1 MLLVERHHIQGNH
14 EIVKLCETS
23 KELYNKCNYYMRK
36 AWFGDERLPDI
47 TTLVQL
53 VRNEPSFE
61 NLHNT
66 KTAKQTVRKCLTD
79 WTNFKKALKVWK
91 KDKSK
96 FLRMPKPPKYKEKMA
111 QVIFYKETIKGG
123 QGKKKQD
130 TITPTNGCFGIKS
143 TRDYK
148 QVVITPKRFGFIV
161 DVQYE
166 QTVPNKTT
174 AKGVACVDIGLNNLC
189 AITSDQTTP
198 ILVNGRIIK
207 AINQKFN
214 KHRTKRESRKRYFRI
229 ENYFHH
235 VSKWLIGWC
244 QEHKI
249 GTIIIGKNDGWKQ
262 RSKMRK
268 KNNQNFQSVPFFKL
282 IQKIEYKAMLVGI
295 KIVFTEESYT
305 SKASFLDRD
314 AIPVYSKENNLEF
327 SGSRVKRGLYR
338 ASDGTLVNAD
348 CNGSA
353 NIGRKVIW
361 NSEFLGRLDRS
372 LAARPVR
379 INPLKVSA

>member
-14 EIVKLCETS
+14 EIVKLCKTS
-23 KELYNKCNYYMRK
+23 KDLYNKCNYYMRK

-47 TTLVQL
+47 NTLVQL
-53 VRNEPSFE
+53 VRHEPSFE

-79 WTNFKKALKVWK
+79 WTNFKKALKAWK

-96 FLRMPKPPKYKEKMA
+96 FLKMPKPPKYKEKMA

-123 QGKKKQD
+123 QGKNKRD
-130 TITPTNGCFGIKS
+130 IIIPTNGCFGIKS
-143 TRDYK
+143 DRDYK
-148 QVVITPKRFGFIV
+148 QVVVTPKRFGFIV

-166 QTVPNKTT
+166 QTIPNKTKD
-174 AKGVACVDIGLNNLC
+174 KGVACVDIGLNNLC

-207 AINQKFN
+207 AINQQFN
-214 KHRTKRESRKRYFRI
+214 KYRTKRESRKRYFRI

-235 VSKWLIGWC
+235 VSKWLISWC

-282 IQKIEYKAMLVGI
+282 IQKIEYKAMLAGI
-295 KIVFTEESYT
+295 KVVFTEEAYT

-314 AIPVYSKENNLEF
+314 TIPVYDKKNSLKF

-338 ASDGTLVNAD
+338 SSDGTLVNAD

-353 NIGRKVIW
+353 NIGRKVIQ

-379 INPLKVSA
+379 INPLNVSA

>member
-14 EIVKLCETS
+14 KIVKLCETS

-36 AWFGDERLPDI
+36 AWFGDELLPDI
-47 TTLVQL
+47 ITLVQL

-66 KTAKQTVRKCLTD
+66 KTAKQTIRKCLTD
-79 WTNFKKALKVWK
+79 WTNFKKALKAWK

-130 TITPTNGCFGIKS
+130 TITPTNGCFGIQS
-143 TRDYK
+143 DRDYK
-148 QVVITPKRFGFIV
+148 QVVVTPKRFGFIV

-174 AKGVACVDIGLNNLC
+174 NKGVACMDIGLNNLC

-214 KHRTKRESRKRYFRI
+214 THRTKHESKKRYFRI

-235 VSKWLIGWC
+235 VSKWLISWC

-282 IQKIEYKAMLVGI
+282 IQKIEYKAMLAGI
-295 KIVFTEESYT
+295 KVVFTEEAYT

-314 AIPVYSKENNLEF
+314 AIPAYDKENNLEF

-338 ASDGTLVNAD
+338 SSNGTLVNAD

-353 NIGRKVIW
+353 NIGRKVIQ
-361 NSEFLGRLDRS
+361 NSKFLGRLDRS

>member
-148 QVVITPKRFGFIV
+148 QVVVTPKRFGFIV

-235 VSKWLIGWC
+235 VSKWLISWC
-244 QEHKI
+244 QEHKV

-282 IQKIEYKAMLVGI
+282 IQKIEYKAMLTGI
-295 KIVFTEESYT
+295 KVVFTEEAYT

-314 AIPVYSKENNLEF
+314 DIPTYDKDNNLEF
-327 SGSRVKRGLYR
+327 SGSRLKRGLYR
-338 ASDGTLVNAD
+338 SSDGTLVNAD

-353 NIGRKVIW
+353 NIGRKVIQ

>member
-36 AWFGDERLPDI
+36 AWFGDEQLPDI
-47 TTLVQL
+47 TILVQL
-53 VRNEPSFE
+53 VKHESSFK

-66 KTAKQTVRKCLTD
+66 KTAKQTVRKCLID
-79 WTNFKKALKVWK
+79 WTNFKKAIKTWK

-96 FLRMPKPPKYKEKMA
+96 FLKMPKPPKYKKKMA

-123 QGKKKQD
+123 QSKNKRN
-130 TITPTNGCFGIKS
+130 IIIPTNGCFGIKS
-143 TRDYK
+143 DRNYK
-148 QVVITPKRFGFIV
+148 QVVVTPKRFGFIV

-166 QTVPNKTT
+166 QTIPNKTKD
-174 AKGVACVDIGLNNLC
+174 KGVACVDIGLNNLC

-198 ILVNGRIIK
+198 ILINGRIVK
-207 AINQKFN
+207 TINQKFN
-214 KHRTKRESRKRYFRI
+214 KYRTRRESQKRYFRI

-235 VSKWLIGWC
+235 VSKWLILWC

-262 RSKMRK
+262 RQKHGKR
-268 KNNQNFQSVPFFKL
+268 NNQNFQSVPFSKL

-295 KIVFTEESYT
+295 KVVFTEEAYT

-314 AIPVYSKENNLEF
+314 AIPAYSKDNDLEF
-327 SGSRVKRGLYR
+327 SGSRVKRGLYCS
-338 ASDGTLVNAD
+338 SDGALVNAD

-353 NIGRKVIW
+353 NIGRKVIQ

-379 INPLKVSA
+379 INPLEIFA

>member
-1 MLLVERHHIQGNH
+1 MLLVERHYIQGNH
-14 EIVKLCETS
+14 EIVKLCKTS

-36 AWFGDERLPDI
+36 AWFGDVLLPDI
-47 TTLVQL
+47 NTLVQL
-53 VRNEPSFE
+53 VRNEPSFK

-79 WTNFKKALKVWK
+79 WTNFKKALKAWK

-96 FLRMPKPPKYKEKMA
+96 FLRMPKPPNYKEKMA

-130 TITPTNGCFGIKS
+130 TIAPTNGCFGIKS
-143 TRDYK
+143 NRDYK
-148 QVVITPKRFGFIV
+148 QVVVTPKRFGFIV

-166 QTVPNKTT
+166 QPVPNKTT

-235 VSKWLIGWC
+235 VSKWLISWC

-262 RSKMRK
+262 RSRMRT

-282 IQKIEYKAMLVGI
+282 IQKIEYKAMLAGI
-295 KIVFTEESYT
+295 KVLFTEESYT

-314 AIPVYSKENNLEF
+314 AIPAYSKENNLEF

-338 ASDGTLVNAD
+338 SSEGTLVNAD

-353 NIGRKVIW
+353 NIGRKVIQ